1 VVTDRLEGTGRGL
14 ASPERDAVRDALH
27 HAWATFAATGEP
39 GWPLCDADAHD
50 ATRQFGAGADY
61 VTEPPRDEVSA
72 LWHGRH

>member
-1 VVTDRLEGTGRGL
+1 MPSAT
-14 ASPERDAVRDALH
+14 PLH

-61 VTEPPRDEVSA
+61 VTEPP
-72 LWHGRH
+72 